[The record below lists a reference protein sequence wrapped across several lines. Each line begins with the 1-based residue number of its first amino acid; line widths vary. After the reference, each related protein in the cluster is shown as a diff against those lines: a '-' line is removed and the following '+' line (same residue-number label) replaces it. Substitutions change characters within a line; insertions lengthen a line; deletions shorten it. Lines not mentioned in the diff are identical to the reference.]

1 VQVRKVCGTQLIC
14 GRWATYSILNR
25 VSEKVKLE
33 MNQSLKIGI
42 IGDFDQSRLSQ
53 LKTDESVDHVSIEL
67 SIAIDA
73 VWLPTKSLERQT
85 VTSKLRDFHA
95 IWAGPGDYENPD
107 GVIKAIRFCREQQWP
122 FIGT

>member
-1 VQVRKVCGTQLIC
+1 
-14 GRWATYSILNR
+14 
-25 VSEKVKLE
+25 

-42 IGDFDQSRLSQ
+42 VGDFDQSRRSQ
-53 LKTDESVDHVSIEL
+53 LKTDEAIDHVSIEL

-85 VTSKLRDFHA
+85 VTSSLRDFHA

-107 GVIKAIRFCREQQWP
+107 GVIKVIKFCRERQWP

>member
-1 VQVRKVCGTQLIC
+1 M
-14 GRWATYSILNR
+14 
-25 VSEKVKLE
+25 KLE
-33 MNQSLKIGI
+33 MNKSLKIGI
-42 IGDFDQSRLSQ
+42 IGDFDQSRPSQ
-53 LKTDESVDHVSIEL
+53 LKTDEAIDHVSIEL

-95 IWAGPGDYENPD
+95 LWAGPGDYENPD

>member
-1 VQVRKVCGTQLIC
+1 
-14 GRWATYSILNR
+14 
-25 VSEKVKLE
+25 

-42 IGDFDQSRLSQ
+42 VGDFEQSRPSQ
-53 LKTDESVDHVSIEL
+53 LKTVEAIDHVSIEL

-95 IWAGPGDYENPD
+95 IWAGPGDYENPN
-107 GVIKAIRFCREQQWP
+107 GVINAIRFCREQHWP

>member
-1 VQVRKVCGTQLIC
+1 
-14 GRWATYSILNR
+14 
-25 VSEKVKLE
+25 

-42 IGDFDQSRLSQ
+42 IGDFVKGRSSQ
-53 LKTDESVDHVSIEL
+53 LKTDEALDHVSKRL
-67 SIAIDA
+67 SIAIDT
-73 VWLPTKSLERQT
+73 VWLPTKSLEGQT
-85 VTSKLRDFHA
+85 GTSKLRDFHA

>member
-1 VQVRKVCGTQLIC
+1 
-14 GRWATYSILNR
+14 
-25 VSEKVKLE
+25 

-42 IGDFDQSRLSQ
+42 VGDFDQSRPSQ
-53 LKTDESVDHVSIEL
+53 LKTVEAIDHVSIEL

-73 VWLPTKSLERQT
+73 VWLPTKSFEKQN
-85 VTSKLRDFHA
+85 VTTKLREFHA
-95 IWAGPGDYENPD
+95 LWAGPGEYENPD

>member
-1 VQVRKVCGTQLIC
+1 
-14 GRWATYSILNR
+14 
-25 VSEKVKLE
+25 

-42 IGDFDQSRLSQ
+42 VGDFDRSRPSQ
-53 LKTDESVDHVSIEL
+53 LKTDEAIDHVANEM
-67 SIAIDA
+67 SIAVDA
-73 VWLPTKSLERQT
+73 VWLPTKPLGRQT
-85 VTSKLRDFHA
+85 VTSELRDFHA

>member
-1 VQVRKVCGTQLIC
+1 MQ
-14 GRWATYSILNR
+14 
-25 VSEKVKLE
+25 LE

-42 IGDFDQSRLSQ
+42 VGDFDQSRPSQ
-53 LKTDESVDHVSIEL
+53 LKTVEVIDHVSIEL

-107 GVIKAIRFCREQQWP
+107 GVIKTIRFCREQQWP